1 MKRVITFGEI
11 MLRLSPPGFQRFA
24 QARSFDVV
32 YGGAES
38 NAAVSLANYGLD
50 SAFVTLLPA
59 NPIGDAAVLWRG
71 HERDRAQGQP
81 RGHLFLRK
89 GRLHAPVQGRL

>member
-11 MLRLSPPGFQRFA
+11 MLRLSPPGFQRFT

-50 SAFVTLLPA
+50 SAFATLVPA
-59 NPIGDAAVLWRG
+59 NPIGDSAVNELRSFG
-71 HERDRAQGQP
+71 VDTRYM
-81 RGHLFLRK
+81 LRK
-89 GRLHAPVQGRL
+89 GIHSKSRTSSSKISVR